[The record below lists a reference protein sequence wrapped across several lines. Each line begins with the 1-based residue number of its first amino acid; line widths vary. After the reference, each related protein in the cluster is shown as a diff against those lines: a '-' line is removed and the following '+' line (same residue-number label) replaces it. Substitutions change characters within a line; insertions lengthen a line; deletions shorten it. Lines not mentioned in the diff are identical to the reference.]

1 MNDFVQRFTGEISRG
16 TTSVIEPGM
25 VAWDAPPTE
34 HVSAVFRV
42 VESRVLVASALRS
55 TATIDSLATFLR
67 SIPAGF
73 AECVSVE
80 SGRGC
85 INYSLGNFDRCRVLM
100 PQLAR
105 VSYDKETQ
113 WTRDVCWL
121 AFPGFKCECSGT
133 ETPAEAE
140 AHERNV
146 RDVDWKR
153 TPEPFMRMRF
163 EREKRKI
170 RSTGG
175 KRKALFKWEE
185 IRKVLGHL
193 ATDDGFMEIQNFEGE
208 DARID
213 HRDGGYT
220 ISLRQVDKGVGPDD
234 AKTWLSTFAIRGA
247 DEAVKALGA

>member
-1 MNDFVQRFTGEISRG
+1 MNDFVQRFTREISRG
-16 TTSVIEPGM
+16 TTSVIEPGI

-34 HVSAVFRV
+34 HVAAVFRV
-42 VESRVLVASALRS
+42 VESRVLIASALRS
-55 TATIDSLATFLR
+55 TASIDQIANFLR
-67 SIPAGF
+67 SVPLNF
-73 AECVSVE
+73 AEHVSVE

-85 INYSLGNFDRCRVLM
+85 IDVSLGNFDQCRVLA
-100 PQLAR
+100 PRLAR
-105 VSYDKETQ
+105 VSYDKSTQ

-121 AFPGFKCECSGT
+121 AVPGFKCECSSA

-140 AHERNV
+140 THERNV

-153 TPEPFMRMRF
+153 SPEPFMRMRF

-185 IRKVLGHL
+185 IRKVLAHL

-213 HRDGGYT
+213 HHDGYT
-220 ISLRQVDKGVGPDD
+220 LSLRGVDKGVGADD
-234 AKTWLSTFAIRGA
+234 AKAWLSTFAIRGA
-247 DEAVKALGA
+247 DEALKALGA